1 MIKIICIGKLKEKYL
16 KEAIND
22 YTKRLS
28 KYTKLQIIELQDE
41 KIKEKA
47 LQIEAERILKH
58 IKNNDYVVTL
68 EIEGTHLTSNELAKK
83 IETIQINNPNITF
96 VIGGSYGLD
105 NKIKQ
110 RSNYKLSFSNL
121 TFPHGLFRLILLEQI
136 YRSFKIINNE
146 SYHK

>member
-136 YRSFKIINNE
+136 YRSFKIINN
-146 SYHK
+146 KN